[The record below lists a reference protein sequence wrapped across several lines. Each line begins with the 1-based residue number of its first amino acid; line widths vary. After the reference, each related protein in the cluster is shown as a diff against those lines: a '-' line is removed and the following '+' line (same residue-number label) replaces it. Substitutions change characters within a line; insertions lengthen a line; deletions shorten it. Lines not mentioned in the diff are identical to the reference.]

1 MMKLF
6 QKRIR
11 LGSERGITIME
22 IMIAMGLA
30 LAAFY
35 FFAKMISDRANET
48 KRNLTKMKME
58 QVKQM
63 LEQYRDEND
72 RYPTAIQGLDALV
85 ERPQSGPTSDSW
97 RAFIKEEDKKK
108 YLQDEW
114 KHSFEYDADD
124 DGSYFIIRTYGRD
137 GKAGGTVHDRDE
149 EVRSD

>member
-1 MMKLF
+1 MKLF

-11 LGSERGITIME
+11 LGNERGITILE
-22 IMIAMGLA
+22 IMIAIGLA
-30 LAAFY
+30 LGAFY
-35 FFAKMISDRANET
+35 FFSKMISDRANET

-72 RYPTAIQGLDALV
+72 RYPTAIQGLDSLV

-97 RAFIKEEDKKK
+97 RAFIKDEDKKR

-114 KHSFEYDADD
+114 KHNFDYESDD
-124 DGSYFIIRTYGRD
+124 EGSYFIIRTYGKD
-137 GKAGGTVHDRDE
+137 GKPGGTVHDRDE